1 MPYGQR
7 LGEGIDPRM
16 FVQDYSGFT
25 RAAEIQAQGMQNLG
39 ASIAKAAE
47 GYQEG
52 KKESSKLNAIK
63 KTTLTQIDSAI
74 NLYGD
79 RIPGLKDSLL
89 AQKAQ
94 IENTNSSLYE
104 QATSAGIF
112 SSQLDD
118 LLNRDIKS
126 RAIAVQEAQ
135 MGMRPAYFGG
145 GQARTTR
152 SSGGYSGMP
161 SRAVDMSRGDAALAN
176 QPTGSIE
183 MPPMPDEQLILPGEA
198 GADFLSIEQKIEQA
212 KNLGIPADKVNAIIS
227 GIESAYKNPS
237 EESQNTIKAYN
248 SNLGALIQNA
258 SKGLEPSKDA
268 EGKSQ
273 IVIFEDESGN
283 VSRFT
288 KTKGENLI
296 NEFGEVL
303 NKQGQP
309 IDRPQY
315 KQFDTES
322 INRAMNM
329 DEGVLP
335 PIPDETSMVQPI
347 GTPEEQAR
355 VRRMVQEGQGRAM
368 AQNMPQGAVATDPS
382 LAYQTQQP
390 QPEQKSAGLGLMAQ
404 ESQARQAQ
412 ASGEELK
419 KLTELTPRKAKLYE
433 SALNQAYQDPK
444 TAPSQ
449 DVVDELQLQLLMQP
463 ESKGAQIMS
472 ETEYNQRN
480 VAAIT
485 KAAKRV
491 GDRSAAEAI
500 LSRFD
505 TAQKLANHPEGY
517 KVFGKSI
524 PEATLRELARTQGG
538 VYALYNN
545 LKGQDLVQAMRDIKA
560 QSGTAAGM
568 SEKET
573 MALQRAVNDL
583 DLAQDWK
590 AAQSTL
596 MRIASGTV
604 RAGKKLGLDE
614 NVFEVMPIDPKSK
627 RQTTKAAEILDNPE
641 SVPMFRDEIEYFNR
655 LNSLKSR
662 LQGGQGT
669 GTTQPAPQAQPQ
681 SQPSAVTP
689 TGLESLFFPTR

>member
-1 MPYGQR
+1 MALVAGQIPVSGYR
-7 LGEGIDPRM
+7 TP
-16 FVQDYSGFT
+16 DYSG
-25 RAAEIQAQGMQNLG
+25 AAQAAGMAAAAPYQMISDLAGQAKDYFKQQGEAKKSAQLGIKIAEAAKIMDPQQAPYYDNLIFSLKDENTPVQVRGALG
-39 ASIAKAAE
+39 ASV
-47 GYQEG
+47 Q
-52 KKESSKLNAIK
+52 
-63 KTTLTQIDSAI
+63 
-74 NLYGD
+74 
-79 RIPGLKDSLL
+79 
-89 AQKAQ
+89 
-94 IENTNSSLYE
+94 
-104 QATSAGIF
+104 
-112 SSQLDD
+112 D
-118 LLNRDIKS
+118 LLKQNVSS
-126 RAIAVQEAQ
+126 RAVAVQEAQ

-145 GQARTTR
+145 GRQAAARPT
-152 SSGGYSGMP
+152 YSTSAISQAASTG
-161 SRAVDMSRGDAALAN
+161 RGVDMSQGDAALAGQPN
-176 QPTGSIE
+176 QGMI
-183 MPPMPDEQLILPGEA
+183 PPGPEDPLILPGEA

-212 KNLGIPADKVNAIIS
+212 KNLGIPADKVNAIVS
-227 GIESAYKNPS
+227 GIEAAYKNPS

-258 SKGLEPSKDA
+258 AKGLEPSKDA
-268 EGKSQ
+268 EGKPQ
-273 IVIFEDESGN
+273 IVISEDESGN

-288 KTKGENLI
+288 KTKGGNLI

-322 INRAMNM
+322 INRALNM
-329 DEGVLP
+329 DGEVLP
-335 PIPDETSMVQPI
+335 PLPDETSMAQPI

-355 VRRMVQEGQGRAM
+355 VQRMVQEGQGRAM
-368 AQNMPQGAVATDPS
+368 AQNMPQGAVATEPS
-382 LAYQTQQP
+382 LAYQTPQP

-412 ASGEELK
+412 ASSEELK

-590 AAQSTL
+590 SAQSTL

-614 NVFEVMPIDPKSK
+614 SVFEVMPIDPKSN

-655 LNSLKSR
+655 VNSLKSR
-662 LQGGQGT
+662 LQGVPQQQD
-669 GTTQPAPQAQPQ
+669 TQPQTGQVQPV
-681 SQPSAVTP
+681 QPTSNPYAD
-689 TGLESLFFPTR
+689 SLNNLNIQFFGR